1 MAGFSLVLSGG
12 MMGSGLAV
20 LVPAKAVAASVSDPV
35 ADGSMSPEDFALKKA
50 KETGQPFELVSAR
63 SQSSDTWALPT
74 GKWSVKRYGTPVRV
88 RRGAAWVPVD
98 PTLVFAAN
106 GSVVSKAAA
115 VSVAFSGGGTGP
127 F

>member
-1 MAGFSLVLSGG
+1 MAS
-12 MMGSGLAV
+12 
-20 LVPAKAVAASVSDPV
+20 AATGDPV
-35 ADGSMSPEDFALKKA
+35 ADGSLSAKDFALAKA
-50 KETGQPFELVSAR
+50 KETGQPYELTSAR
-63 SQSSDTWALPT
+63 TESSDTWALPT
-74 GKWSVKRYGTPVRV
+74 GKWSVKRHGTTVRV
-88 RRGAAWVPVD
+88 RRGGVWVDTD